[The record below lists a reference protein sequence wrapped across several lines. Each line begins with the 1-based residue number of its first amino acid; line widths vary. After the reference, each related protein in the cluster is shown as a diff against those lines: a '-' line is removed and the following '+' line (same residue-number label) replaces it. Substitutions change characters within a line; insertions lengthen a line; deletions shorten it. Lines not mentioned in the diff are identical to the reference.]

1 MRPTLVIARR
11 ERAGYDSTPMGWIV
25 AAATLL
31 VDGLLF
37 YALALGPAAG
47 PRLSADV
54 LARIFWTPSG
64 LVPIAAVALSVRL
77 LTEERQLDTL
87 VLLSTAPVRDREIVL
102 GKFLA
107 AFAFLAL
114 LTLLTCY
121 MPLLVLVNG
130 KISVG
135 QVLVGYLGLLLLGGA
150 VLAIGLFASS
160 LTRHTLLA
168 VALGATITAG
178 MFLLFPLGSVLDPPL
193 GGVLRALSLH
203 GARFFGFQ
211 TGSLRLS
218 DVVYYGSVIFF
229 FLLMSTKVLEAK
241 RWE

>member
-1 MRPTLVIARR
+1 MRSALVIARR
-11 ERAGYDSTPMGWIV
+11 ELAGYVSTPMGWIV

-47 PRLSADV
+47 PRLSAEV
-54 LARIFWTPSG
+54 LSRFFWTTSG

-107 AFAFLAL
+107 ALVFLAL
-114 LTLLTCY
+114 LTLLTIY

-130 KISVG
+130 KISFG
-135 QVLVGYLGLLLLGGA
+135 QVLVGYLGLLLLGAA

-178 MFLLFPLGSVLDPPL
+178 MFLLYPLGSVLDPPL
-193 GGVLRALSLH
+193 GGVLRSLSLH

-211 TGSLRLS
+211 TGALHLR
-218 DVVYYGSVIFF
+218 DVVYYLSVIFF
-229 FLLMSTKVLEAK
+229 FLLVSTKVLEAK

>member
-1 MRPTLVIARR
+1 MRSALVIARR
-11 ERAGYDSTPMGWIV
+11 ELVGYVSTPMGWIV
-25 AAATLL
+25 AATMLL

-54 LARIFWTPSG
+54 LGRFFWTTSG

-77 LTEERQLDTL
+77 LTEERQLETL
-87 VLLSTAPVRDREIVL
+87 VLLGTAPVRDREIVL

-107 AFAFLAL
+107 ALAFLTL
-114 LTLLTCY
+114 LTLLTLY

-130 KISVG
+130 KITFG
-135 QVLVGYLGLLLLGGA
+135 QVAVGYLGLLLLGAA
-150 VLAIGLFASS
+150 VLAIGIFASS

-168 VALGATITAG
+168 VVTGAAITAAL
-178 MFLLFPLGSVLDPPL
+178 FLFYPLGNALDPPL
-193 GGVLRALSLH
+193 NGVLRALSLH
-203 GARFFGFQ
+203 GERFFGFQ
-211 TGSLRLS
+211 TGALHLR
-218 DVVYYGSVIFF
+218 DVVYYLSVIYF
-229 FLLMSTKVLEAK
+229 FLLVSTKVLEAK

>member
-1 MRPTLVIARR
+1 MRAMLVIARR
-11 ERAGYDSTPMGWIV
+11 ELAGYVSTPMGWIV

-47 PRLSADV
+47 PRLSAEV
-54 LARIFWTPSG
+54 LSRFFWTTSG

-77 LTEERQLDTL
+77 LTEERQLETL
-87 VLLSTAPVRDREIVL
+87 VLLNTAPVRDREIVL

-107 AFAFLAL
+107 ALAFLAL
-114 LTLLTCY
+114 LTLLTIY

-130 KISVG
+130 KISLG
-135 QVLVGYLGLLLLGGA
+135 QVAVGYLGLLLLGAA

-168 VALGATITAG
+168 VALGAALTAA
-178 MFLLFPLGSVLDPPL
+178 MFLFYALGSVLDPPL

-203 GARFFGFQ
+203 GDRFFGFQ
-211 TGSLRLS
+211 TGAVHLR
-218 DVVYYGSVIFF
+218 DVV
-229 FLLMSTKVLEAK
+229 
-241 RWE
+241 

>member
-1 MRPTLVIARR
+1 MKSALVIARR
-11 ERAGYDSTPMGWIV
+11 ELAGYVSTPTGWIV
-25 AAATLL
+25 AALMLL
-31 VDGLLF
+31 VDGLLS

-47 PRLSADV
+47 PRLSAEV
-54 LARIFWTPSG
+54 LSRFFWTTSG

-114 LTLLTCY
+114 LTLLTVY

-130 KISVG
+130 KISFG
-135 QVLVGYLGLLLLGGA
+135 QVAVGDLGLLLLGGA
-150 VLAIGLFASS
+150 VLAIGLFASA
-160 LTRHTLLA
+160 LTRHTLVA
-168 VALGATITAG
+168 VVLGAAITAAL
-178 MFLLFPLGSVLDPPL
+178 FLFYQLGSVLDPPL

-203 GARFFGFQ
+203 GQRFFGFQ
-211 TGSLRLS
+211 TGTLHLS
-218 DVVYYGSVIFF
+218 DVVYYLSVIYF
-229 FLLMSTKVLEAK
+229 FLLVSTKVLEAK

>member
-1 MRPTLVIARR
+1 MRSALVIARR
-11 ERAGYDSTPMGWIV
+11 ELAGYVSTPMGWIV
-25 AAATLL
+25 AATTLL
-31 VDGLLF
+31 LDGLLF

-47 PRLSADV
+47 PRLSAEV
-54 LARIFWTPSG
+54 LSRFFWTTSG
-64 LVPIAAVALSVRL
+64 LVPIAAVTLSVRL

-107 AFAFLAL
+107 ALAFLAL
-114 LTLLTCY
+114 LTLLTIY

-135 QVLVGYLGLLLLGGA
+135 QVGVGYLGLLLLGGA

-168 VALGATITAG
+168 VALGAAITAA
-178 MFLLFPLGSVLDPPL
+178 MFLLYPLGTVLDPPL

-203 GARFFGFQ
+203 GDRFFGFQ
-211 TGSLRLS
+211 TGVVHLR
-218 DVVYYGSVIFF
+218 DVVYYLSVIYF
-229 FLLMSTKVLEAK
+229 FLLVSTKVLEAK

>member
-1 MRPTLVIARR
+1 MRAALVIARR
-11 ERAGYDSTPMGWIV
+11 ELAAYVSTPMGWIV
-25 AAATLL
+25 AATILL
-31 VDGLLF
+31 LDGLLF

-47 PRLSADV
+47 PRLSAEV
-54 LARIFWTPSG
+54 LSRFFWTTSG
-64 LVPIAAVALSVRL
+64 LVPIAAVTLSVRL

-107 AFAFLAL
+107 ALAFLAL
-114 LTLLTCY
+114 LTLLTVY

-135 QVLVGYLGLLLLGGA
+135 QVGVGYLGLLLLGGA
-150 VLAIGLFASS
+150 VLAIGLFASC

-168 VALGATITAG
+168 VALGAAITAG
-178 MFLLFPLGSVLDPPL
+178 MFLLYPLGTVIDPPL

-203 GARFFGFQ
+203 GEHFFGFQ
-211 TGSLRLS
+211 TGAMHLR
-218 DVVYYGSVIFF
+218 DVVYYLSVIYF
-229 FLLMSTKVLEAK
+229 FLLVSTKVLEAK